1 MREYS
6 LQQEYDQQG
15 PSPPV
20 AQPLTQN
27 KLEAKFQ
34 YDLLKTETAT
44 AKEKIDND
52 VIEFVPVEKGE
63 KLSAKIPLVSNEI
76 PAQTVSSP
84 QYSVKNKRNFLG
96 SKPSKG
102 FRSLTSLTGYHAST
116 SPENFFKK
124 KYVSEHLNK
133 AEKRIFQDLKS
144 VPKSELYRQ
153 IMNSYL
159 GNDIKKKKKKRR
171 RRKKKFRNKKSGRHH
186 KSMT

>member
-6 LQQEYDQQG
+6 LQQEYDHQG
-15 PSPPV
+15 PSQPV
-20 AQPLTQN
+20 TEPLSQN
-27 KLEAKFQ
+27 KIEAKFQ
-34 YDLLKTETAT
+34 YDILKTETVT
-44 AKEKIDND
+44 AKEKMDND

-63 KLSAKIPLVSNEI
+63 KLSTKIPLVSNEI
-76 PAQTVSSP
+76 TAQPVSSP
-84 QYSVKNKRNFLG
+84 QYSVKNTRNFLG

-102 FRSLTSLTGYHAST
+102 FRSLSSLTGYHAST

-159 GNDIKKKKKKRR
+159 GNDIKKKKKRR

-186 KSMT
+186 KSIN

>member
-6 LQQEYDQQG
+6 LQQEYDQG
-15 PSPPV
+15 PSQPV
-20 AQPLTQN
+20 AEPLTQS
-27 KLEAKFQ
+27 KIEAKFQ
-34 YDLLKTETAT
+34 YDILKTETAT
-44 AKEKIDND
+44 AKEKMDND

-63 KLSAKIPLVSNEI
+63 KLSADIPLVSNEI
-76 PAQTVSSP
+76 SAQPVSSP
-84 QYSVKNKRNFLG
+84 QYSVKNKNKRNFLG

-102 FRSLTSLTGYHAST
+102 FRSLSSLTGYHAST

-159 GNDIKKKKKKRR
+159 GNDIKKKKKRR
-171 RRKKKFRNKKSGRHH
+171 RRNKKFRNKKSGRHH
-186 KSMT
+186 KSKY

>member
-6 LQQEYDQQG
+6 LQQEYDQPG
-15 PSPPV
+15 PGQPV
-20 AQPLTQN
+20 AQPLSQT
-27 KLEAKFQ
+27 KPEAKFQ
-34 YDLLKTETAT
+34 YDLLKTETVT
-44 AKEKIDND
+44 AKDKVDND

-63 KLSAKIPLVSNEI
+63 KLSPKSPVVSNEI
-76 PAQTVSSP
+76 SAPAVSSP
-84 QYSVKNKRNFLG
+84 QFSVKNKRNFLG

-102 FRSLTSLTGYHAST
+102 FRSLSSLTGYHAST

-186 KSMT
+186 KSIT

>member
-1 MREYS
+1 MAE
-6 LQQEYDQQG
+6 
-15 PSPPV
+15 
-20 AQPLTQN
+20 PLSQN
-27 KLEAKFQ
+27 KIEAKFQ
-34 YDLLKTETAT
+34 YDILKTETAT
-44 AKEKIDND
+44 AKETIDND

-76 PAQTVSSP
+76 SAQPVSSP
-84 QYSVKNKRNFLG
+84 QFSVKNKRNFLG

-102 FRSLTSLTGYHAST
+102 FRSLSSLTGYHAST

-159 GNDIKKKKKKRR
+159 GNDIKKKKKRR

-186 KSMT
+186 KSIDWGLAEAENVHFL